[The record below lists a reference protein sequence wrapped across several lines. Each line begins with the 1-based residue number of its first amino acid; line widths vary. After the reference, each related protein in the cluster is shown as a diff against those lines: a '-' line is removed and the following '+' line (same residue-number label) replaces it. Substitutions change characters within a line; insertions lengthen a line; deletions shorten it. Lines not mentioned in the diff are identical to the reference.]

1 MEWDLTNEPL
11 PSYSG
16 LTRHFV
22 IQRGDTLAYEYL
34 IVERRDTAGIITLN
48 RPDKLNALSS
58 SLLQE
63 FDRALTEFEQ
73 DDKVRVLLLTGAGER
88 AFSAGMDIHEMVGS
102 AEGAR
107 KIGRSAGGEWITHLA
122 SYKKPTIGVING
134 LAHGG
139 GALMSSIL
147 DVRIGCERTNFRFL
161 AVTYSRINSTWTLP
175 LIVGLPKAKELLLT
189 GRIVHAEEA
198 LQLGLLN
205 QLVPSAEL
213 MKTALE
219 MAQLI
224 GKNDPGTV
232 HLLKKILN
240 TGIGMGWQEML
251 ENEYNLNAEFLRPP
265 PPGESFKEFLQK
277 NPGDNRK

>member
-1 MEWDLTNEPL
+1 M
-11 PSYSG
+11 SYETI
-16 LTRHFV
+16 LVDRK
-22 IQRGDTLAYEYL
+22 
-34 IVERRDTAGIITLN
+34 DTAGIITLN

-58 SLLQE
+58 TLLQE
-63 FDRALTEFEQ
+63 FDLALTELEQ
-73 DDKVRVLLLTGAGER
+73 DEKVHVLLITGAGER

-102 AEGAR
+102 DEGAR
-107 KIGRSAGGEWITHLA
+107 RVGRSAGGDWIRHLA
-122 SYKKPTIGVING
+122 FFKKPTIGVMNG

-139 GALMSSIL
+139 GALMASML
-147 DVRIGCERTNFRFL
+147 DIRIGCERTNFRFL

-189 GRIVHAEEA
+189 GRIVQAEEA
-198 LQLGLLN
+198 LRIGLLN
-205 QLVPSAEL
+205 RLVPSGEQ

-219 MAQLI
+219 MAQMI

-232 HLLKKILN
+232 QLLRRILN
-240 TGIGMGWQEML
+240 TNIGMGWEESL
-251 ENEYNLNAEFLRPP
+251 DNESKLNAEFLRPP